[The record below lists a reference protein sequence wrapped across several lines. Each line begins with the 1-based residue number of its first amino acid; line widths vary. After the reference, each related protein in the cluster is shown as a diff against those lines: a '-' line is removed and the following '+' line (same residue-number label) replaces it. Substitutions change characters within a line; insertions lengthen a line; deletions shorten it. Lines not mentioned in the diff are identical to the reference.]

1 MLLEQAEQAA
11 KAPVLVFDAIN
22 VLVPDGLMIPDLAV
36 VAEGVDLSGVT
47 VHAQDVI
54 AVVEIASS
62 ATRVAD
68 RKMKPALYA
77 AAGIEHYWRLEL
89 EPAPRLYLGHLEHGA
104 YADRLVPAGQT
115 TAVTKPFPLDIDP
128 AHLVKR

>member
-1 MLLEQAEQAA
+1 
-11 KAPVLVFDAIN
+11 
-22 VLVPDGLMIPDLAV
+22 
-36 VAEGVDLSGVT
+36 
-47 VHAQDVI
+47 
-54 AVVEIASS
+54 
-62 ATRVAD
+62 
-68 RKMKPALYA
+68 MKPALYA